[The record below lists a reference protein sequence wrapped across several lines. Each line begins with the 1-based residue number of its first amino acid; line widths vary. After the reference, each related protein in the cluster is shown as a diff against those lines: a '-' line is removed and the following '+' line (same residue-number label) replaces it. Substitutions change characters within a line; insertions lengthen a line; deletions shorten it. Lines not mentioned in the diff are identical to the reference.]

1 MNGRLG
7 IRILNR
13 RSLDTHRQLRDLQ
26 LKVGPKGRFLEAIP
40 RGYIPASV
48 NRKDKTRE
56 IVSGEHPFPG
66 NAETFSAPHQQE
78 KAQEAEPLGVGDVS
92 RSAVTLAHSTSS
104 VVSVI
109 RGDLPA

>member
-1 MNGRLG
+1 MISSRPPQQATTLG
-7 IRILNR
+7 GR
-13 RSLDTHRQLRDLQ
+13 RSGSHVWQLLEQTPNPRAA
-26 LKVGPKGRFLEAIP
+26 PKDI
-40 RGYIPASV
+40 
-48 NRKDKTRE
+48 
-56 IVSGEHPFPG
+56 FPG

-109 RGDLPA
+109 RGDLPASN

>member
-1 MNGRLG
+1 M
-7 IRILNR
+7 
-13 RSLDTHRQLRDLQ
+13 
-26 LKVGPKGRFLEAIP
+26 KVGPKGGRFLEAIP